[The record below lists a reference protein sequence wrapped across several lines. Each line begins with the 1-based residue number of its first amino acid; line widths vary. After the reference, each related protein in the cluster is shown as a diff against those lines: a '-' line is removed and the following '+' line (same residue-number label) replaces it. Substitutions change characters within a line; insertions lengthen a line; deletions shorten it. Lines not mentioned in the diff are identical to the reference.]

1 MLVHRDH
8 LPIIVKP
15 QEPSYSTPL
24 CNNGQKCCPQQMLL
38 QRYTVLLLCDE
49 LQYVINLETIEAL
62 LILSGETK
70 LPSTLMLSTERS
82 CSTTSM

>member
-24 CNNGQKCCPQQMLL
+24 CNNGQKCYPQLMVL

-49 LQYVINLETIEAL
+49 LQYVINVETIEAL
-62 LILSGETK
+62 LIRSGETK